1 MYHPQAGR
9 SQFEMNS
16 RIAGL
21 QNELQAEI
29 DGYDSNLPS
38 SEDRRDSD
46 DPKTTS
52 TSVVTRGVLDP
63 RAQEYRP
70 LLASPNSTTGTS
82 FSLPL
87 SSVDR
92 MITPVHGRTTPVH
105 GMTERSYVYQFT
117 GFDPREVS
125 SFHIG
130 PFEISSRGIFWFAG
144 YQIWK
149 EEVLSAEQ
157 VELMNRAYTA
167 KQKEMIGE
175 YNEYKTQLSPQAYDN
190 KRQRNQLRLQSPQA
204 YDNKRQRTQLRLQS
218 PQAYD
223 NKRQRTQ
230 LRLQSPQAYDN
241 KRQRNQLRLLSSQA
255 HNNKGLRHQLP
266 ADINNSGIRSMFVKL
281 PSHTWKVVLKEIA
294 KKRQRIVFARWVNK
308 LAPASEWKFDTN
320 IRRCALRKDE
330 NWRELEHEMTG
341 TPVEYMDVVGP
352 WVDAQSHWVR
362 ASASDEVLR
371 TGRWGWVR

>member
-9 SQFEMNS
+9 SQFEMNA
-16 RIAGL
+16 RIVGL

-29 DGYDSNLPS
+29 DGYDSALLSP
-38 SEDRRDSD
+38 EDRRDSD

-52 TSVVTRGVLDP
+52 TAVVTRAVLDP
-63 RAQEYRP
+63 RAQEYHP

-87 SSVDR
+87 SRVDR
-92 MITPVHGRTTPVH
+92 MITPVYGL
-105 GMTERSYVYQFT
+105 TERSYGNQFT

-125 SFHIG
+125 SFQIG

-144 YQIWK
+144 RQIWK
-149 EEVLSAEQ
+149 EEALSTEH
-157 VELMNRAYTA
+157 VDFVNRAYAAMQKKMIGDYNGIETQLSLQVQQTAA
-167 KQKEMIGE
+167 KQLRL
-175 YNEYKTQLSPQAYDN
+175 QSPQAYEN

-204 YDNKRQRTQLRLQS
+204 YD
-218 PQAYD
+218 Y
-223 NKRQRTQ
+223 
-230 LRLQSPQAYDN
+230 
-241 KRQRNQLRLLSSQA
+241 
-255 HNNKGLRHQLP
+255 KGLRHQLP
-266 ADINNSGIRSMFVKL
+266 ADKNNSGIRSMFVNL
-281 PSHTWKVVLKEIA
+281 PSHTWKVVLKNIA
-294 KKRQRIVFARWVNK
+294 EKRQLIVFNRWANK
-308 LAPASEWKFDTN
+308 LPPASEWKFDTN
-320 IRRCALRKDE
+320 IRSALRKDE